1 MPAIGN
7 SSQGRWVRRG
17 LVPAS
22 ALLHASV
29 RGLAPALP
37 SGWLGFCVRT
47 WIAVVLALAA
57 AFWLQIG
64 DASSAAVCVA
74 ILAQPTRGQSLSK
87 AIYRLGGSVVG
98 ALVALLLVAMFP
110 QARFMLLGGIG
121 LWLALCTMIGTLLR
135 DFRSYAALL
144 SGYTVAIV
152 GLPVIDDPANAW
164 SSAVSRVVAI
174 ALGVLATLLVN
185 SLFGSPDGW
194 KTLLRTLRDTADRVF
209 AIADDAVHGRGLPD
223 ETALAALAVGI
234 TSLGTQASYTRT
246 ELEDG
251 RDRAAGARSALLGLI
266 DMLACARALAHGLA
280 HGGATPA
287 LAAALPAVA
296 DAAAHGSEALRE
308 MPGLPA
314 EAFLLERSMAL
325 GRHRRWVEDGLAV
338 LAEGGPPLREVR
350 IRYHHDRFAV
360 GLNGVRV
367 LIAFAIGA
375 AISILSGMPDA
386 TLVLIEIAALCALVS
401 TNPNPTSFAWGTL
414 LGAPLAVAAAALVEF
429 GLLTQGSALPLLAMA
444 LIAPVFVACI
454 LVLDP
459 RTGSVG
465 FIMLVFTF
473 VILNPANVQGFDVS
487 SFVDSSV
494 LFLLSAILIFLSM
507 VLILPVQPRQRLL
520 RGAVSI
526 AGELGRT
533 LAGAVPPEG
542 AAFGVRNYDR
552 LAQVHRWNGLVG
564 DAGSRRFVL
573 ARLVG
578 LTDLVGALAR
588 ARRGLADAAAIPALR
603 ETAAAAGRFD
613 ARDVDAML
621 ERMDRAAS
629 TLLRQ
634 GAALPAAQH
643 ATLLRSVS
651 GLHGAA
657 LLLRTHRRMLML
669 TGVLGGARR

>member
-7 SSQGRWVRRG
+7 SSHGGWVRRG

-22 ALLHASV
+22 ALLRASV

-57 AFWLQIG
+57 AFWLQID

-87 AIYRLGGSVVG
+87 AIYRLGGTVVG

-164 SSAVSRVVAI
+164 SSTVSRVVAI

-234 TSLGTQASYTRT
+234 TALGTQASYTRT

-280 HGGATPA
+280 HGEADPA

-308 MPGLPA
+308 VPGLPA

-325 GRHRRWVEDGLAV
+325 GRHRRWVEDGLMV
-338 LAEGGPPLREVR
+338 LAEGGRPLREVR
-350 IRYHHDRFAV
+350 IRHHHDLFAV

-401 TNPNPTSFAWGTL
+401 TNPNPTGFAWGTL

-473 VILNPANVQGFDVS
+473 VILNPANVQGFDVP

-552 LAQVHRWNGLVG
+552 LAQLHRWNGLIG

-613 ARDVDAML
+613 ARDVDATL

-634 GAALPAAQH
+634 GPALPAAQH

-657 LLLRTHRRMLML
+657 LLLRTHRRMLVL
-669 TGVLGGARR
+669 TGALGSARR